1 MKKEAVLLFCCPH
14 PSPPPQWE
22 GVFPLSLRLSR
33 AKQPMNPITT
43 RLTVRIGDIN
53 YGGHLGH
60 DRLITLLHQARL
72 DWLHALGAEEHHCFG
87 AGLIM
92 RRLACD
98 YRAEAFLGDTLDITL
113 HASDLRR
120 TAFTLRYRVCRGA
133 TLIAEA
139 ATEMVAFDYQARK
152 ITALPPAFTAALT
165 RLHGETA

>member
-1 MKKEAVLLFCCPH
+1 MTT
-14 PSPPPQWE
+14 
-22 GVFPLSLRLSR
+22 
-33 AKQPMNPITT
+33 ITT
-43 RLTVRIGDIN
+43 RITVRIGDIN

-60 DRLITLLHQARL
+60 DHLITLLHQARL
-72 DWLHALGAEEHHCFG
+72 DWLHALGAEEQHCFG

-92 RRLACD
+92 RRLTCD
-98 YRAEAFLGDTLDITL
+98 YRAEAFLGDALDITL
-113 HASDLRR
+113 H
-120 TAFTLRYRVCRGA
+120 YRVCRGA

>member
-1 MKKEAVLLFCCPH
+1 
-14 PSPPPQWE
+14 
-22 GVFPLSLRLSR
+22 
-33 AKQPMNPITT
+33 MNPITT

-72 DWLHALGAEEHHCFG
+72 DWLHALGAEETNCFG

-92 RRLACD
+92 HHLTCD
-98 YRAEAFLGDTLDITL
+98 YRAEAFLGDALDIAM

-120 TAFTLRYRVCRGA
+120 TAFTLHYRVCREA

-139 ATEMVAFDYQARK
+139 ATEMVAFDYHAHK
-152 ITALPPAFTAALT
+152 IIALPPAFAAAL
-165 RLHGETA
+165 GETA

>member
-1 MKKEAVLLFCCPH
+1 
-14 PSPPPQWE
+14 
-22 GVFPLSLRLSR
+22 
-33 AKQPMNPITT
+33 MNPITT
-43 RLTVRIGDIN
+43 RLTGRIGDIN

-92 RRLACD
+92 RRLTCD

-120 TAFTLRYRVCRGA
+120 TAFTLHYRVCRGA